1 MIPDDDYLITH
12 ARAVNADYLISG
24 DRQLQ
29 PRPAGAHAA
38 PVRRRARRVTTL
50 QGAAMPDSADTFLV
64 ARNPDPDSTLPYLL
78 RVPIDGGVL
87 LKARDRWP
95 TTARVYCHPL
105 DDWPP
110 DAEILEAV
118 AVRHCQRRGAAIDL
132 VLDRG
137 RNNRSQIVFTKPNPG
152 RAGGRP
158 MIFWQTAR
166 TAQRARPGQRVPT
179 RRASELE
186 QLTIE
191 VDTRE
196 RYPYKFA
203 GRPVQL
209 RRAAL
214 PIGDYAIRQGDQLIA
229 AVERKTLEDFT
240 KSLGDGSLNYALAEL
255 AALPAAAVVV
265 EERYGKL
272 LDDQHTQPGWLL
284 ELVARL
290 QVRYQAVPIVFADSR
305 KLAEEYTY
313 RYLAAALVHYA
324 PDQVQAD
331 DGSPS

>member
-1 MIPDDDYLITH
+1 MSDTDQSFLI
-12 ARAVNADYLISG
+12 
-24 DRQLQ
+24 
-29 PRPAGAHAA
+29 
-38 PVRRRARRVTTL
+38 
-50 QGAAMPDSADTFLV
+50 

-78 RVPIDGGVL
+78 RLPIDGGVL

-105 DDWPP
+105 EEWPA
-110 DAEILEAV
+110 DAEILERV
-118 AVRHCQRRGAAIDL
+118 PVRHCARRGAAIDL
-132 VLDRG
+132 VLDRR
-137 RNNRSQIVFTKPNPG
+137 RNNRSQIVFTKPHPG

-179 RRASELE
+179 RRASALE

-191 VDTRE
+191 IDTRE

-203 GRPVQL
+203 GRPVERQ
-209 RRAAL
+209 RTAL
-214 PIGDYAIRQGDQLIA
+214 PVGDYAIRHGDRLIA
-229 AVERKTLEDFT
+229 AVERKTPEDFN
-240 KSLGDGSLNYALAEL
+240 KSLIDGSLNYQLAEL

-265 EERYGKL
+265 EQRYGAL
-272 LDDQHTQPGWLL
+272 LNDLHTQPGWLL

-290 QVRYQAVPIVFADSR
+290 QVRYPSVPIVFADSR

-324 PDQVQAD
+324 PDHDAAQAGD
-331 DGSPS
+331 PSQPPA

>member
-1 MIPDDDYLITH
+1 MTDP
-12 ARAVNADYLISG
+12 ADC
-24 DRQLQ
+24 
-29 PRPAGAHAA
+29 
-38 PVRRRARRVTTL
+38 
-50 QGAAMPDSADTFLV
+50 FLV

-78 RVPIDGGVL
+78 RLPIDGGVL

-95 TTARVYCHPL
+95 TIARVYCHPL
-105 DDWPP
+105 ETWPA
-110 DAEILEAV
+110 DAEILEQV
-118 AVRHCQRRGAAIDL
+118 AVRSCARRGAAIDL

-137 RNNRSQIVFTKPNPG
+137 RNNRSQIVFTEPNPG

-179 RRASELE
+179 RRAS
-186 QLTIE
+186 QLTELTIV

-203 GRPVQL
+203 GRAVDRQ
-209 RRAAL
+209 RGAL
-214 PIGDYAIRQGDQLIA
+214 PVGDYAVRHDDRLIA
-229 AVERKTLEDFT
+229 VVERKTPEDFT
-240 KSLGDGSLNYALAEL
+240 KSLIDGSLNYALAEL

-265 EERYGKL
+265 EQRYGAL
-272 LDDQHTQPGWLL
+272 LNDQHTQPGWLL

-290 QVRYQAVPIVFADSR
+290 QVRYPAVPIVFADSR

-313 RYLAAALVHYA
+313 RYLAAALVHHA
-324 PDQVQAD
+324 PDGTDPNGGAPPR
-331 DGSPS
+331 S

>member
-1 MIPDDDYLITH
+1 
-12 ARAVNADYLISG
+12 
-24 DRQLQ
+24 
-29 PRPAGAHAA
+29 
-38 PVRRRARRVTTL
+38 VTTL
-50 QGAAMPDSADTFLV
+50 PDVAVTEPADSFLI

-78 RVPIDGGVL
+78 RLPIDGGVL

-105 DDWPP
+105 EQWPA
-110 DAEILEAV
+110 DAEIVEQV
-118 AVRHCQRRGAAIDL
+118 AVRSCHRRGAAIDL

-152 RAGGRP
+152 RANGRP

-179 RRASELE
+179 RRASQLDE
-186 QLTIE
+186 LTILI
-191 VDTRE
+191 DTRE

-203 GRPVQL
+203 ARSVQCE
-209 RRAAL
+209 RAAL
-214 PIGDYAIRQGDQLIA
+214 AVGDYAVRDGERLIA
-229 AVERKTLEDFT
+229 VVERKTPEDFT
-240 KSLGDGSLNYALAEL
+240 KSLVDGSLNYALAEL

-265 EERYGKL
+265 EERYGAL
-272 LDDQHTQPGWLL
+272 VNHAHTQPGWLL

-290 QVRYQAVPIVFADSR
+290 QVRYPTVPIVFADSR

-313 RYLAAALVHYA
+313 RYLAAALVHHA
-324 PDQVQAD
+324 PEHAQQLDERPAD
-331 DGSPS
+331 EPAP

>member
-1 MIPDDDYLITH
+1 MADD
-12 ARAVNADYLISG
+12 
-24 DRQLQ
+24 
-29 PRPAGAHAA
+29 AA
-38 PVRRRARRVTTL
+38 
-50 QGAAMPDSADTFLV
+50 SFLV

-78 RVPIDGGVL
+78 RVPLEDGIL

-105 DDWPP
+105 GEWPP
-110 DAEILEAV
+110 DADIVESV

-132 VLDRG
+132 VLDRA
-137 RNNRSQIVFTKPNPG
+137 RNNRSQIVFTEPSPG
-152 RAGGRP
+152 RANGRP

-179 RRASELE
+179 RRASELD
-186 QLTIE
+186 QLTID

-203 GRPVQL
+203 GRPVERQ
-209 RRAAL
+209 RTAL
-214 PIGDYAIRQGDQLIA
+214 PIGDYAIRDGERLVA
-229 AVERKTLEDFT
+229 CVERKTLEDFT
-240 KSLGDGSLNYALAEL
+240 NSLVDGSLNYALTEL

-265 EERYGKL
+265 EARYGAL
-272 LDDQHTQPGWLL
+272 LDNPHTQPGWLL

-290 QVRYQAVPIVFADSR
+290 QVRYPSVPIVFADSR

-313 RYLAAALVHYA
+313 RYLAAALVHHSD
-324 PDQVQAD
+324 DQAT
-331 DGSPS
+331 

>member
-1 MIPDDDYLITH
+1 MVD
-12 ARAVNADYLISG
+12 
-24 DRQLQ
+24 
-29 PRPAGAHAA
+29 PA
-38 PVRRRARRVTTL
+38 
-50 QGAAMPDSADTFLV
+50 SFLV
-64 ARNPDPDSTLPYLL
+64 ARNPDPDSSLPYLL
-78 RVPIDGGVL
+78 RLPIEGGIL

-105 DDWPP
+105 DEWPR
-110 DAEILEAV
+110 DAEIVEQV
-118 AVRHCQRRGAAIDL
+118 GVRHCQRRGAAIDL

-137 RNNRSQIVFTKPNPG
+137 RNNRSQIVFTKPNAG
-152 RAGGRP
+152 RTGGRP

-179 RRASELE
+179 RRASQLD

-203 GRPVQL
+203 ARPVQHQ
-209 RRAAL
+209 RSAL
-214 PIGDYAIRQGDQLIA
+214 PVGDYAIRHGEQLIA
-229 AVERKTLEDFT
+229 SVERKTLEDFT
-240 KSLGDGSLNYALAEL
+240 KSLIDGSLNYALTEL

-265 EERYGKL
+265 EARYGAL
-272 LDDQHTQPGWLL
+272 LDNQHTTPGWLL

-290 QVRYQAVPIVFADSR
+290 QVRYPAVPIVFADSR

-313 RYLAAALVHYA
+313 RFLAAALVQHA
-324 PDQVQAD
+324 PDHAAQLDHRAAEP
-331 DGSPS
+331 SP

>member
-1 MIPDDDYLITH
+1 MT
-12 ARAVNADYLISG
+12 
-24 DRQLQ
+24 
-29 PRPAGAHAA
+29 
-38 PVRRRARRVTTL
+38 
-50 QGAAMPDSADTFLV
+50 DSADSFLV

-78 RVPIDGGVL
+78 RLPIEGGIL

-105 DDWPP
+105 EDWPA
-110 DAEILEAV
+110 DAEIVEQV
-118 AVRHCQRRGAAIDL
+118 GVRSCRRRGAAIDL
-132 VLDRG
+132 VLERG

-179 RRASELE
+179 RRASQLD
-186 QLTIE
+186 QLTID

-196 RYPYKFA
+196 RYPYKFT
-203 GRPVQL
+203 GRPVERQ
-209 RRAAL
+209 RTAL
-214 PIGDYAIRQGDQLIA
+214 PVGDYAVRHADRLIA

-240 KSLGDGSLNYALAEL
+240 KSLIEGSLNYALAEL

-265 EERYGKL
+265 EERYGAL
-272 LDDQHTQPGWLL
+272 LDHQHTQPGWLL

-290 QVRYQAVPIVFADSR
+290 QVRYPAVPLVFADSR

-313 RYLAAALVHYA
+313 RYLAAALVHHA
-324 PDQVQAD
+324 PQQHPPTEEDAD
-331 DGSPS
+331 GQLR

>member
-1 MIPDDDYLITH
+1 MPAADDFVI
-12 ARAVNADYLISG
+12 
-24 DRQLQ
+24 
-29 PRPAGAHAA
+29 
-38 PVRRRARRVTTL
+38 
-50 QGAAMPDSADTFLV
+50 

-78 RVPIDGGVL
+78 RLPIDGGVL
-87 LKARDRWP
+87 LKARDVWP

-105 DDWPP
+105 EEWPA
-110 DAEILEAV
+110 DAEIVEQV

-179 RRASELE
+179 RRASDLA

-191 VDTRE
+191 IDTRE

-203 GRPVQL
+203 GRPVERQ
-209 RRAAL
+209 RTAL
-214 PIGDYAIRQGDQLIA
+214 PVGDYAIRHDDRLIA
-229 AVERKTLEDFT
+229 AVERKTPEDFN
-240 KSLGDGSLNYALAEL
+240 KSLIDGSLNYQLAEL
-255 AALPAAAVVV
+255 VALPAAAVVV
-265 EERYGKL
+265 EVRYGAL
-272 LDDQHTQPGWLL
+272 VNDPHTQPGWLL

-290 QVRYQAVPIVFADSR
+290 QVRYPSVPIVFADSR

-313 RYLAAALVHYA
+313 RYLAAALVHHA
-324 PDQVQAD
+324 PDQAD
-331 DGSPS
+331 PTDGNAREPSPPPR

>member
-1 MIPDDDYLITH
+1 MHDP
-12 ARAVNADYLISG
+12 ADN
-24 DRQLQ
+24 
-29 PRPAGAHAA
+29 
-38 PVRRRARRVTTL
+38 
-50 QGAAMPDSADTFLV
+50 FLV

-78 RVPIDGGVL
+78 RLPLEGGIL

-105 DDWPP
+105 DQWPA
-110 DAEILEAV
+110 DAEIVEQV
-118 AVRHCQRRGAAIDL
+118 PVRHCARRGAAIDL

-137 RNNRSQIVFTKPNPG
+137 RNTRSQIVFTKPHPG
-152 RAGGRP
+152 RPGARP

-179 RRASELE
+179 RRASDLQ
-186 QLTIE
+186 QLTID

-203 GRPVQL
+203 GRPVDRQ
-209 RRAAL
+209 RTAL
-214 PIGDYAIRQGDQLIA
+214 PIGDYAIRHGQDLIA
-229 AVERKTLEDFT
+229 VVERKTPEDFT
-240 KSLGDGSLNYALAEL
+240 KSLIDGSLNYALAEL

-265 EERYGKL
+265 EQRYGAL
-272 LDDQHTQPGWLL
+272 LNHQHTQPGWLL

-290 QVRYQAVPIVFADSR
+290 QVRYPTVPIVFADSR

-313 RYLAAALVHYA
+313 RYLAAALVHHA
-324 PDQVQAD
+324 PGQAALTD
-331 DGSPS
+331 DNAREP

>member
-1 MIPDDDYLITH
+1 MT
-12 ARAVNADYLISG
+12 
-24 DRQLQ
+24 
-29 PRPAGAHAA
+29 
-38 PVRRRARRVTTL
+38 
-50 QGAAMPDSADTFLV
+50 DSAENFVV

-105 DDWPP
+105 DQWPP
-110 DAEILEAV
+110 GAEIVEQV
-118 AVRHCQRRGAAIDL
+118 AVRSCRRRGAAIDL

-137 RNNRSQIVFTKPNPG
+137 RNNRSQIVFTKPDPG

-179 RRASELE
+179 RRASRLE
-186 QLTIE
+186 QLTIV

-196 RYPYKFA
+196 RYPYTFA
-203 GRPVQL
+203 GRPVQ
-209 RRAAL
+209 RERAAL
-214 PIGDYAIRQGDQLIA
+214 PAGDYAVRHVDQILA
-229 AVERKTLEDFT
+229 VVERKTPDDFA
-240 KSLGDGSLNYALAEL
+240 KSLVDGSLNYALAEL
-255 AALPAAAVVV
+255 AALPAAAIVV
-265 EERYGKL
+265 EQRYGAL
-272 LDDQHTQPGWLL
+272 LNDEHTQPGWLL

-290 QVRYQAVPIVFADSR
+290 QIRYPAVPIVFADSR

-313 RYLAAALVHYA
+313 RYLAAALVHHTPEPA
-324 PDQVQAD
+324 EHG
-331 DGSPS
+331 GSTPQS